1 MVELDLLVG
10 QLNGGARQIGGLA
23 GRKGWGAVIG
33 QRTQET
39 EPSQRLRSVNCR
51 HIAEAVRAD
60 RMPQSLWR
68 ENEVTGGCGQ
78 SAEESPLDG
87 LVRGG
92 GSRDHGQHGMPPRGC
107 PGTSP
112 GSPLALGLPLSRVST
127 LSSAIRELISHI

>member
-60 RMPQSLWR
+60 RMPQSL
-68 ENEVTGGCGQ
+68 
-78 SAEESPLDG
+78 
-87 LVRGG
+87 
-92 GSRDHGQHGMPPRGC
+92 
-107 PGTSP
+107 
-112 GSPLALGLPLSRVST
+112 
-127 LSSAIRELISHI
+127 